1 MAQLILDNMEFYS
14 YHGHLAEEQIIGNRF
29 IVDVTI
35 DTDIS
40 RAADTDNLEDT
51 IDYCMIYN
59 LVKKEMDIPS
69 RLLEH
74 LARRIT
80 DSIYTA
86 SEKIMKVT
94 VKVSKMNPAIGG
106 SIQKF
111 SVVFSR

>member
-1 MAQLILDNMEFYS
+1 MAQLILEDMEFYS

-29 IVDVTI
+29 MVEVTI

-40 RAADTDNLEDT
+40 KAADTDNLEDT

-59 LVKKEMDIPS
+59 LVKREMDIPS

-74 LARRIT
+74 LAGRIT
-80 DSIYTA
+80 DSIYTV
-86 SEKIMKVT
+86 SETIIKVT

-106 SIQKF
+106 SIKKF
-111 SVVFSR
+111 SVMYCR